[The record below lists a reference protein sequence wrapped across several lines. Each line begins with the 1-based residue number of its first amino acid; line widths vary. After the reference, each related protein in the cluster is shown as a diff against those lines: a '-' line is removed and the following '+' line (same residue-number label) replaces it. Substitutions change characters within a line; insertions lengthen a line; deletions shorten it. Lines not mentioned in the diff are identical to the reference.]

1 MGGIFAME
9 TIWQDLTRG
18 MSGSDELTRVIF
30 RLLAATVAGALVGFE
45 RERERKAAGL
55 RTHTLVAVG
64 SCLLIL
70 AGTGF
75 GMSPEGMS
83 RVVQGIV
90 TGIGFL
96 GVGNILKLSQ
106 EHSVK
111 GLTTAAG
118 IWATA
123 AIGVA
128 CGLGMVGLALIGT
141 IVVLIVLALI
151 KYVEHKI
158 SRSSAPEDSIGSQ
171 DQ

>member
-1 MGGIFAME
+1 ME
-9 TIWQDLTRG
+9 TILQDLTRG
-18 MSGSDELTRVIF
+18 MGGGDEVVRVVF

-55 RTHTLVAVG
+55 RTHTLVALG

-75 GMSPEGMS
+75 GMSPEGVS

-96 GVGNILKLSQ
+96 GAGNILKLSQ

-123 AIGVA
+123 TIGVA
-128 CGLGMVGLALIGT
+128 SGLGMVGLALIGT
-141 IVVLIVLALI
+141 IVVLIVLALV
-151 KYVEHKI
+151 KYVERKI
-158 SRSSAPEDSIGSQ
+158 SRSSVSEESTAIQ

>member
-1 MGGIFAME
+1 MGG
-9 TIWQDLTRG
+9 G
-18 MSGSDELTRVIF
+18 DEVIRIVF

-45 RERERKAAGL
+45 RERERKSAGL

-64 SCLLIL
+64 SCLLVL

-75 GMSPEGMS
+75 GMSPDGVS

-96 GVGNILKLSQ
+96 GAGNILKINQ
-106 EHSVK
+106 EHLVK

-118 IWATA
+118 IWVTA

-128 CGLGMVGLALIGT
+128 CGLGMVGLAFIGT
-141 IVVLIVLALI
+141 FVAIIVLALV
-151 KYVEHKI
+151 KYLEREIPRTSI
-158 SRSSAPEDSIGSQ
+158 SEDGTGSQ
-171 DQ
+171 DK

>member
-1 MGGIFAME
+1 ME

-18 MSGSDELTRVIF
+18 MSGSDELIRVVF
-30 RLLAATVAGALVGFE
+30 RLLAATLAGAIVGFE
-45 RERERKAAGL
+45 REREGKSAGL
-55 RTHTLVAVG
+55 RTHIVVTVG
-64 SCLLIL
+64 CCLLVL

-75 GMSPEGMS
+75 GMSTDGVS

-96 GVGNILKLSQ
+96 GAGNILKLNQ

-128 CGLGMVGLALIGT
+128 IGLGLVGLAFIGT
-141 IVVLIVLALI
+141 FVVLFVLALV
-151 KYVEHKI
+151 KYLE
-158 SRSSAPEDSIGSQ
+158 PEIPHVPGS
-171 DQ
+171 DQGKDTRHN

>member
-1 MGGIFAME
+1 ME

-18 MSGSDELTRVIF
+18 MGGGDEVIRVVF
-30 RLLAATVAGALVGFE
+30 RLLAATAAGALVGFE

-75 GMSPEGMS
+75 GMSPEGVS

-96 GVGNILKLSQ
+96 GAGNILKLSQ
-106 EHSVK
+106 EHLVK

-141 IVVLIVLALI
+141 VVVLIVLALV
-151 KYVEHKI
+151 KYVERKI
-158 SRSSAPEDSIGSQ
+158 SRSSVSEHSTTIQ

>member
-1 MGGIFAME
+1 ME

-18 MSGSDELTRVIF
+18 MGGGDEVIRVVF

-75 GMSPEGMS
+75 GMSPEGVS

-96 GVGNILKLSQ
+96 GAGNILKLSQ
-106 EHSVK
+106 EHLVK

-141 IVVLIVLALI
+141 VVVLIVLALV
-151 KYVEHKI
+151 KYVERKI
-158 SRSSAPEDSIGSQ
+158 SRSSVSEHSTTIQ

>member
-1 MGGIFAME
+1 ME

-18 MSGSDELTRVIF
+18 IGGGHEVVQVLF
-30 RLLAATVAGALVGFE
+30 RLLAAMVAGAFVGLE

-64 SCLLIL
+64 SCLLVL

-75 GMSPEGMS
+75 GMSPDGVS

-96 GVGNILKLSQ
+96 GAGNILKLSQ

-118 IWATA
+118 IWVTA

-128 CGLGMVGLALIGT
+128 SGLGMVGLALIGT
-141 IVVLIVLALI
+141 VVAVIVLALV
-151 KYVEHKI
+151 KYIEPKI
-158 SRSSAPEDSIGSQ
+158 PRFSVSEQTSGDQ